1 MRGSIVLSMLCLPTL
16 LLAQQADNVVSPG
29 MTRAQVVSALG
40 APATQR
46 TASEFTYMFYPNAC
60 GRECGM
66 NDLVI
71 LKNDSVTD
79 AIFRSPNRHYTGTSS
94 SPEQAT
100 PEVAARRLRPAAKPM
115 TTRDTTTTKP
125 AAAKAAA
132 TKPVPT
138 KPAATAAK
146 AEPAKAAATK
156 QIKPPAKAND
166 AKPSIPV
173 KTPPMPAAP
182 AATPAKAPATAPAK
196 APAPD
201 KKPG

>member
-1 MRGSIVLSMLCLPTL
+1 MRRSIVLSLLCLPTV
-16 LLAQQADNVVSPG
+16 LLAQQADHIVSPG
-29 MTRAQVVSALG
+29 MSRAQVVSALG

-71 LKNDSVTD
+71 LRNDSVSD

-94 SPEQAT
+94 SPEQMT
-100 PEVAARRLRPAAKPM
+100 PAVAPRGPRPAARPM
-115 TTRDTTTTKP
+115 TIRDTTT
-125 AAAKAAA
+125 AKAA
-132 TKPVPT
+132 
-138 KPAATAAK
+138 PAPAK
-146 AEPAKAAATK
+146 AEPTKAAGTT
-156 QIKPPAKAND
+156 QVKPPAKAND
-166 AKPSIPV
+166 TKPSIPV
-173 KTPPMPAAP
+173 KTTPMPPAP
-182 AATPAKAPATAPAK
+182 ARTPATTPAKAPATAPAK

>member
-1 MRGSIVLSMLCLPTL
+1 MRGSIVLSLLCLPTL

-29 MTRAQVVSALG
+29 MTRAQVVAALG

-71 LKNDSVTD
+71 LKHDSVSD

-94 SPEQAT
+94 SPEQVT
-100 PEVAARRLRPAAKPM
+100 PEVAPRRPRPAAKPM
-115 TTRDTTTTKP
+115 TTRDTTTAKP
-125 AAAKAAA
+125 AAA
-132 TKPVPT
+132 
-138 KPAATAAK
+138 AAK
-146 AEPAKAAATK
+146 AEPAKAGTT
-156 QIKPPAKAND
+156 QLKPPSKAND
-166 AKPSIPV
+166 TKPSIPV
-173 KTPPMPAAP
+173 KTTPMPTAP
-182 AATPAKAPATAPAK
+182 ATTPAKAPAPTPAK

>member
-1 MRGSIVLSMLCLPTL
+1 MRGSIVLSLLCLPTI
-16 LLAQQADNVVSPG
+16 LLAQQAEHVISPG
-29 MTRAQVVSALG
+29 MSRAQVVEALG

-71 LKNDSVTD
+71 LKHDSVSD

-94 SPEQAT
+94 SPEQVT
-100 PEVAARRLRPAAKPM
+100 PALAPRRPRPAAAPL
-115 TTRDTTTTKP
+115 TTRDTTHAKPKP
-125 AAAKAAA
+125 AAAPA
-132 TKPVPT
+132 TSSAGT
-138 KPAATAAK
+138 T
-146 AEPAKAAATK
+146 
-156 QIKPPAKAND
+156 QLKPPAKAND
-166 AKPSIPV
+166 TKPSIPA
-173 KTPPMPAAP
+173 KTPPMPTAP
-182 AATPAKAPATAPAK
+182 AKTPAKAPATPPAK

>member
-1 MRGSIVLSMLCLPTL
+1 MRRSIVLSLLFLPTT
-16 LLAQQADNVVSPG
+16 LLAQQTERTISPG
-29 MTRAQVVSALG
+29 MSRAEVVAALG

-71 LKNDSVTD
+71 LKHDSVSD

-94 SPEQAT
+94 SPEQT
-100 PEVAARRLRPAAKPM
+100 PPAVAPHRPRPAAKPM
-115 TTRDTTTTKP
+115 TMPSSDS
-125 AAAKAAA
+125 AAKA
-132 TKPVPT
+132 
-138 KPAATAAK
+138 
-146 AEPAKAAATK
+146 KAAGTTPMKA
-156 QIKPPAKAND
+156 PAKAND
-166 AKPSIPV
+166 TKPSIPT
-173 KTPPMPAAP
+173 KTTPMAP
-182 AATPAKAPATAPAK
+182 APATAPAK

>member
-1 MRGSIVLSMLCLPTL
+1 MRRSIVLSLLCLPTM
-16 LLAQQADNVVSPG
+16 LLAQQADHIISPG
-29 MTRAQVVSALG
+29 MSRAQVVAALG

-46 TASEFTYMFYPNAC
+46 TASEFTYMFYPNSC

-71 LKNDSVTD
+71 LRHDSVSD

-100 PEVAARRLRPAAKPM
+100 PALAPRRPRPATRPM
-115 TTRDTTTTKP
+115 TTHDTTAKP
-125 AAAKAAA
+125 K
-132 TKPVPT
+132 
-138 KPAATAAK
+138 ATAAK
-146 AEPAKAAATK
+146 AERTKAATT
-156 QIKPPAKAND
+156 QLKPPATAND
-166 AKPSIPV
+166 AKPSIPT
-173 KTPPMPAAP
+173 KTTPMPPAP
-182 AATPAKAPATAPAK
+182 AKTPAKAPATTPTK

>member
-1 MRGSIVLSMLCLPTL
+1 MRRSIVLSLLCLPTV
-16 LLAQQADNVVSPG
+16 LLAQQADHIISPG
-29 MTRAQVVSALG
+29 MSRAQVVSALG

-71 LKNDSVTD
+71 LRHDSVSD

-94 SPEQAT
+94 SPEQMT
-100 PEVAARRLRPAAKPM
+100 PAVAPRRPRPAAKPM
-115 TTRDTTTTKP
+115 TTRDTTP
-125 AAAKAAA
+125 AKA
-132 TKPVPT
+132 TPT
-138 KPAATAAK
+138 PAK
-146 AEPAKAAATK
+146 AEPAKAAGTT
-156 QIKPPAKAND
+156 QMKPPAKAND
-166 AKPSIPV
+166 TKPSIPV
-173 KTPPMPAAP
+173 KTTPMPPAP
-182 AATPAKAPATAPAK
+182 AKAPATTPAKAPATAPAK

>member
-1 MRGSIVLSMLCLPTL
+1 MRGSIVLSLLCLPTV
-16 LLAQQADNVVSPG
+16 LLAQQTDHVVSPG
-29 MTRAQVVSALG
+29 MTRAQVVAALG

-71 LKNDSVTD
+71 LKNDSVSD

-94 SPEQAT
+94 SPEQVTPAVAPHRARSAT
-100 PEVAARRLRPAAKPM
+100 KPMHKRDTTAAKPK
-115 TTRDTTTTKP
+115 TTAT
-125 AAAKAAA
+125 AKAAA
-132 TKPVPT
+132 APT
-138 KPAATAAK
+138 P
-146 AEPAKAAATK
+146 
-156 QIKPPAKAND
+156 IKPPARAND
-166 AKPSIPV
+166 TNPSIQTKAP
-173 KTPPMPAAP
+173 TLPPAP
-182 AATPAKAPATAPAK
+182 TNTPATAPTKAPTK

>member
-1 MRGSIVLSMLCLPTL
+1 MRSSIVLSLLCLPTL
-16 LLAQQADNVVSPG
+16 LLAQQADRVISPG

-40 APATQR
+40 APATER
-46 TASEFTYMFYPNAC
+46 TASEFTYMFYPNSC

-71 LKNDSVTD
+71 LKHDSVSD

-94 SPEQAT
+94 SPEQVT
-100 PEVAARRLRPAAKPM
+100 PAVAPRRPRPAARPM
-115 TTRDTTTTKP
+115 TTRDTT
-125 AAAKAAA
+125 AAKPKAA
-132 TKPVPT
+132 
-138 KPAATAAK
+138 AAK
-146 AEPAKAAATK
+146 AEPAKPAATT
-156 QIKPPAKAND
+156 QMKPPAKAND

-173 KTPPMPAAP
+173 KTTPMPAAP
-182 AATPAKAPATAPAK
+182 AKTPATAPTKTPATAPTK